1 MHQISKGQKSNRL
14 HYKITR
20 PCTSFLGK
28 QFSVSTESAVVR
40 CLDEERDSLWLHRKL
55 QQTVNCISICNA
67 QFNVLSASGNVI
79 YSSQHFQ
86 PKCTIVPWHKTA
98 NKQIY
103 VNWRDPNRTDW
114 KLSSCIS
121 GCSVDWR
128 DSTAIGCE
136 QLHPMCFEQLT
147 HRHRYSWRAT
157 EMNT

>member
-40 CLDEERDSLWLHRKL
+40 CLDEERDFSLWLHRKL
-55 QQTVNCISICNA
+55 
-67 QFNVLSASGNVI
+67 I

-103 VNWRDPNRTDW
+103 VNWRDPNRSDW

-157 EMNT
+157 EINNQLANHN